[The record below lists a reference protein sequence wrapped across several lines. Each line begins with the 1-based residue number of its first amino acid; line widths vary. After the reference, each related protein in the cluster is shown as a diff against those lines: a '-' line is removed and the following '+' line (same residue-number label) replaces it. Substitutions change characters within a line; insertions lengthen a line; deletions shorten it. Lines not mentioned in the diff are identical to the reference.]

1 MIVCVYYIV
10 AEFAAPAIYNYWA
23 VLGLDILLVIFWLSS
38 FALMASQVA
47 PFMNGETYCYLGY
60 CETYR
65 LTGTDKTFADCM
77 AAVAGLGGLE
87 L

>member
-1 MIVCVYYIV
+1 M

-23 VLGLDILLVIFWLSS
+23 VMSLDILLIIFWLSS

-47 PFMNGETYCYLGY
+47 PFMQGSTYCYYGY
-60 CETYR
+60 CTTYR
-65 LTGTDKTFADCM
+65 LTGGDLTFASCM